1 MCQQCFVKFFM
12 MNGFSALKF
21 SVRKISDFP
30 HIAQQGQYVV
40 MSWSASL
47 SPRML
52 PRVCGARVGSLA
64 HDMQASRHIP
74 PLITKKEKSDSG
86 RYN

>member
-1 MCQQCFVKFFM
+1 
-12 MNGFSALKF
+12 MNIQLFSAPKF
-21 SVRKISDFP
+21 MVRKIFDFP

-64 HDMQASRHIP
+64 HESKYPPIP
-74 PLITKKEKSDSG
+74 LPDYLLPSVL
-86 RYN
+86 